1 MSEVIIKVE
10 HLSKSFK
17 EQEIL
22 QDINVEFEKGKIYG
36 IIGRNGSGKSML
48 FKCLCGF
55 IHSSQ
60 GKIFIKDKE
69 IGKDVDVACEI
80 GMLIEGTG
88 FLANYDAYHNLDF
101 LVRIKN
107 KVDKTKIL
115 DTLKIVGLGEAGK
128 KKVGKFSMGMKQRLG
143 IAQAIVEDQEIL
155 ILDEPM
161 NGLDNQGVKEMREL
175 FLLMKERGCT
185 ILLASHNKE
194 DIEVLCD
201 KVFEMESGKLN
212 EK

>member
-1 MSEVIIKVE
+1 MSEVMIKVE

-22 QDINVEFEKGKIYG
+22 QDINVEFERGKIYG

-48 FKCLCGF
+48 FKCICGF
-55 IHSSQ
+55 IHPSQ

-69 IGKDVDVACEI
+69 IGKDVDMACEI

-175 FLLMKERGCT
+175 FLLMQERGCT

>member
-69 IGKDVDVACEI
+69 IGKDVDMACEI